1 MLLVFI
7 IGKMEV
13 YIMEIKRY
21 LGFTDGIKEP
31 RKTKVENELS
41 RTYSY
46 NGKIYNAVTFLC
58 VKLLEGCYPEK
69 EENYQYYKRNGELSK
84 PKTLYMYMNPD
95 GKCYFELNKT
105 QYDFVCYLLENGL
118 NTEKSMLAYDKK
130 DTERI
135 EALKQAE
142 QEEKTRQE
150 AEEERKAKEKENFKI
165 WMRKESEKIP
175 DFQKE
180 IIDSIFF
187 AIYGQQNTWNYTLAV
202 CINNYNNS
210 LCKEEVIA
218 RLHNDNKASIKI
230 FECLT
235 GLKLPK
241 GYKERKAYLDSIS
254 VLDFKEAVD
263 YKPWKKR
270 EEKEVQKEEFYI
282 NERTPEGQRW
292 TKVIAEPFTKYGVDM
307 FIRYSNG
314 NFSISLAEAGIK
326 VCDGKTKTECI
337 NKLKKFV
344 DSRGKET
351 FLQMVK
357 DATEKMYK
365 VTGINPHYK
374 EVTTV

>member
-1 MLLVFI
+1 MLLAFI
-7 IGKMEV
+7 MGNMED

-21 LGFTDGIKEP
+21 LGFTDVIKEP

-41 RTYSY
+41 RSYRY

-142 QEEKTRQE
+142 QEEKARQE
-150 AEEERKAKEKENFKI
+150 AEEERKAEEKENFKI

-210 LCKEEVIA
+210 LCKEEVIS

-241 GYKERKAYLDSIS
+241 GYKERKEYLESIS
-254 VLDFKEAVD
+254 VSDFKEAVD
-263 YKPWKKR
+263 YKPRKKK

-314 NFSISLAEAGIK
+314 SFSISLAEAGMK
-326 VCDGKTKTECI
+326 VCDGRTKAECVDR
-337 NKLKKFV
+337 LKKFV
-344 DSRGKET
+344 DSRGKEI

-365 VTGINPHYK
+365 ATGINPRYK
-374 EVTTV
+374 VA

>member
-1 MLLVFI
+1 
-7 IGKMEV
+7 
-13 YIMEIKRY
+13 MEIKRY

-31 RKTKVENELS
+31 RKTKIEDQLNKLY
-41 RTYSY
+41 RY

-69 EENYQYYKRNGELSK
+69 EENYQYCKRNGELSK

-95 GKCYFELNKT
+95 GECYFELNKT

-142 QEEKTRQE
+142 QEEKVRQE
-150 AEEERKAKEKENFKI
+150 AEEQRKAEEKGNFKI
-165 WMRKESEKIP
+165 WMHKESEKIP

-187 AIYGQQNTWNYTLAV
+187 AIYGQQNAWNYSLAV
-202 CINNYNNS
+202 CINNYNNP

-241 GYKERKAYLDSIS
+241 GYKERKAYLESIS
-254 VLDFKEAVD
+254 VSDFKEAVD
-263 YKPWKKR
+263 YKPRKKR
-270 EEKEVQKEEFYI
+270 EEKEVQKEDFYI
-282 NERTPEGQRW
+282 NERTPEGQQW

-314 NFSISLAEAGIK
+314 SFSISLAEAGMK

-344 DSRGKET
+344 DDRGKET

-365 VTGINPHYK
+365 VTGINPRYK
-374 EVTTV
+374 VA